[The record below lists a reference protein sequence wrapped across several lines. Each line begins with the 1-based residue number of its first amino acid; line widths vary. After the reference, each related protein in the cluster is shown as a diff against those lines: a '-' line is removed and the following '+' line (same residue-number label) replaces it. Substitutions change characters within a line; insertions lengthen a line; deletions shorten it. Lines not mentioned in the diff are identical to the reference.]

1 MLLKLFLLAT
11 SLLPYSITLHNTSED
26 PVMFVINGY
35 KNSSTQE
42 RGEIARH
49 TIPGASATRP
59 SGSSK
64 DITLP
69 DDICIDKVEVWS
81 EDGDHQLFPDGLYL
95 VHPEGCKNNS
105 THVNHLTYCAPQ
117 SRSSNLFYTKTTDDY
132 NTVFNATC
140 GSHDN

>member
-1 MLLKLFLLAT
+1 MLLSIIFLAT

-26 PVMFVINGY
+26 PVTFVIDGY
-35 KNSSTQE
+35 TGTTQE

-49 TIPGASATRP
+49 TIPGATATRP

-64 DITLP
+64 AITLP
-69 DDICIDKVEVWS
+69 DDTCIDKVEVWS

-95 VHPEGCKNNS
+95 VHPEGCKNS
-105 THVNHLTYCAPQ
+105 SHVNHLTYCTPA

-132 NTVFNATC
+132 DVVFNATC